1 MHKLIEYIDDE
12 IMSIEKK
19 AGNGKLSMQELQ
31 YVDTLAHAK
40 KNLLKADEMEGG
52 DDYSN
57 AYNDAGYSNRRYS
70 RRGYSREDGASYD
83 GGSYARGR
91 GPYAA
96 RDRFGRYSSA
106 DGYSMRSEDMVDELR
121 ELMERAP
128 EDKKQDFQRF
138 IAKIERM

>member
-52 DDYSN
+52 DGYSN
-57 AYNDAGYSNRRYS
+57 ADGYDRRYS
-70 RRGYSREDGASYD
+70 RRAYSYD
-83 GGSYARGR
+83 DNGHSYARPNVGR
-91 GPYAA
+91 GSDA
-96 RDRFGRYSSA
+96 RRDSMGRYSSN
-106 DGYSMRSEDMVDELR
+106 GYSMNSADMIDELR
-121 ELMERAP
+121 DLMEQAP
-128 EDKKQDFQRF
+128 EDKKQEFQRF
-138 IAKIERM
+138 ISKLERM

>member
-31 YVDTLAHAK
+31 YIDTLAHAK

-52 DDYSN
+52 DGYSN
-57 AYNDAGYSNRRYS
+57 EYSGEYSNRRYS

>member
-31 YVDTLAHAK
+31 YIDTLAHAK

-52 DDYSN
+52 D
-57 AYNDAGYSNRRYS
+57 GYSNKAYS
-70 RRGYSREDGASYD
+70 YGHYTDRGYSRDDERRD